1 MTKKLCFMTRLLA
14 AVLAVVMLSSAVYL
28 AVKPIM
34 TAPAR
39 TAPSAIRSVSVRIC

>member
-14 AVLAVVMLSSAVYL
+14 AVLAVVLQS
-28 AVKPIM
+28 KPIM

-39 TAPSAIRSVSVRIC
+39 TAPSAIRSVSARIC